1 MAQDPQGPHPFT
13 QTLNLVEFLIKNGP
27 PNIISSFK
35 YDIYQFRSF
44 NDYSYYSENVDR
56 GEPSKLSINSVR

>member
-1 MAQDPQGPHPFT
+1 M

-35 YDIYQFRSF
+35 HDIYQFRSF
-44 NDYSYYSENVDR
+44 NDYSHYSDSVDR
-56 GEPSKLSINSVR
+56 G